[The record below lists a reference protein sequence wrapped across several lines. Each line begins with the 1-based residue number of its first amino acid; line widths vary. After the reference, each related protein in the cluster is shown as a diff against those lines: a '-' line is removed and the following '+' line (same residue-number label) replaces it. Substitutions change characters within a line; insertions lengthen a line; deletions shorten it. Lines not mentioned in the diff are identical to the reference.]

1 MEVTRRDDHRDEDEY
16 GFLPSGWTAG
26 WSRSVAGTRAYT
38 HEQTGT
44 RTIERPT
51 EQNEQ
56 QLIEHFK
63 AAYRKMR
70 VKREAERA
78 QLLAAATNEEKDGE
92 QGSGGLKVQSVHI
105 WLEGI
110 KAGYSERYAARFIS
124 CGVTSMD
131 KIPTLNGS
139 QRKAL
144 FDMIGALHPVT
155 QRRIKIAMKSVIDNA
170 RKGSSDESHK
180 QGSSSKQIETGK
192 GLDVAVRTS
201 SIEPSVLSK
210 SSDAPKVQLSTS
222 KVSSKQ
228 QTKAIARAPR
238 WQARNDAFD
247 SDEEESTAISS
258 LSEESSISSASHDFS
273 FNEAK

>member
-16 GFLPSGWTAG
+16 DFLPSGWTAG

-78 QLLAAATNEEKDGE
+78 QLLGSCCNEEKDGE
-92 QGSGGLKVQSVHI
+92 QGVEAQVQSVHI

-139 QRKAL
+139 QRAL
-144 FDMIGALHPVT
+144 FDMIRALHPVT
-155 QRRIKIAMKSVIDNA
+155 Q
-170 RKGSSDESHK
+170 GESR
-180 QGSSSKQIETGK
+180 
-192 GLDVAVRTS
+192 L
-201 SIEPSVLSK
+201 P
-210 SSDAPKVQLSTS
+210 
-222 KVSSKQ
+222 
-228 QTKAIARAPR
+228 
-238 WQARNDAFD
+238 
-247 SDEEESTAISS
+247 
-258 LSEESSISSASHDFS
+258 
-273 FNEAK
+273 